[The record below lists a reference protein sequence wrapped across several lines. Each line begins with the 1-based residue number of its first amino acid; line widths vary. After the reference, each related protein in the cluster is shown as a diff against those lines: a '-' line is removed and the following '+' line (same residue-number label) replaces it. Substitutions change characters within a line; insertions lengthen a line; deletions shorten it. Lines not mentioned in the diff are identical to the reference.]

1 MSSTA
6 RQSAS
11 TRGRSKS
18 KDSKKSQPTPPLPD
32 LRLVTIADVDYFIYW
47 ERLGIGGSFF
57 LPTLLPAKD
66 VARALRP
73 LEKKLKIALEVRT
86 RCEYGAYGV
95 RVWRVR

>member
-1 MSSTA
+1 V
-6 RQSAS
+6 
-11 TRGRSKS
+11 GN
-18 KDSKKSQPTPPLPD
+18 
-32 LRLVTIADVDYFIYW
+32 
-47 ERLGIGGSFF
+47 SFF

-73 LEKKLKIALEVRT
+73 LEKKLKILLEVRT